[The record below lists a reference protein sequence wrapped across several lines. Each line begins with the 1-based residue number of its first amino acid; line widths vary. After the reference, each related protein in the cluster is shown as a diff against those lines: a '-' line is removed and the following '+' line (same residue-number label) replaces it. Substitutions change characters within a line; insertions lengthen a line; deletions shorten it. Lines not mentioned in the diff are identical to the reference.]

1 MLIRDVEDDY
11 KVSGLGNGAVSRGR
25 EIRNNKK

>member
-11 KVSGLGNGAVSRGR
+11 KVFGLGNGVVSRGR